1 MHGFREWSRLEQE
14 NQALR
19 RRLEHVSRPNEP
31 PTRDPTSA
39 GIEQMR
45 QELRRLHQSEQEL
58 RYNEAD
64 EPESPSP

>member
-14 NQALR
+14 HQALR
-19 RRLEHVSRPNEP
+19 QRLEHVPRSNEP
-31 PTRDPTSA
+31 PARDPTAA

-45 QELRRLHQSEQEL
+45 RELAQLHQSEQEL